1 MIMYWNVAQIGVA
14 FLAIY
19 IIFDMIKNKHRNI
32 LKRVVF
38 YSFLIYIISVLHVTL
53 GLISFSSKPMAHSIQ
68 WYLQL
73 KPFYFLGDLV
83 GLYNHN
89 GLDWFFWN
97 SIKLSFYNFI
107 LLFPLGVYLSLFH
120 VKSMKKAV
128 FFIFVVTLTIEVLQ
142 LLLSYGGFLMLHRKF
157 NVDDLILNTAGG
169 VIGYFTFE
177 LFKLVY
183 KKNIKI
189 LSKKI
194 ITPPV

>member
-1 MIMYWNVAQIGVA
+1 MIMYWNVAIGVA

-19 IIFDMIKNKHRNI
+19 IFIDMIKNKHRNI

-38 YSFLIYIISVLHVTL
+38 YSFLIYILNVLHVTL
-53 GLISFSSKPMAHSIQ
+53 GLVSLNSKPMDHSIQ

-83 GLYNHN
+83 SLYNHN

-107 LLFPLGVYLSLFH
+107 LLFPLGVYLSFFH
-120 VKSMKKAV
+120 VKSMKKAA
-128 FFIFVVTLTIEVLQ
+128 FIIFVITVTIEVLQ